1 MILTNKEKA
10 REWVRGLKV
19 RDVVTFEKG
28 GNFYALRVVDIA
40 INCEAFSGRA
50 CDYNEFRGCY
60 RVKKGAGREFWT
72 VGDLVG
78 AEV

>member
-1 MILTNKEKA
+1 MILTNRERV

-19 RDVVTFEKG
+19 GKVVTFENG
-28 GNFYALRVVDIA
+28 GNFYAFRVIDKA

-50 CDYNEFRGCY
+50 CGYNEFRGCY
-60 RVKKGAGREFWT
+60 RVKKGAAREFWT